1 MASPDAGGVPVS
13 ALPAPLKP
21 WAAQLS
27 LLQRDLALA
36 LAPWIQRLSSS
47 IGPLSDAQAQPT
59 GAPDGYDGVARK
71 GSYERLLTTE
81 WLYADE
87 VPDEFLRRAAQGEHL
102 FSKLAVREP
111 HQARRCLVLFDS
123 GPSQLGAPRIAHL
136 AAFIA
141 FASRCEAAHA
151 QLSWGVLQHVPSH
164 RRDGFDKAEAEA
176 LLKSRTTREAT
187 ETDLSNWLNSMGA
200 ADDVWVVGNGLLL
213 SGPAASKVQQV
224 IISESM
230 EPGVRRLEV
239 TVRRGGRARQSV
251 HLELPPAAVCTSLL
265 RAPFAIEKPK
275 PTPRAS
281 RPTQGLVFGASGNR
295 LFTLGGNGELISVVL
310 PHGTGASVK
319 QVVFQPPALERVIA
333 GGWHKGL
340 ICITAR
346 YDTSGRIIRFVL
358 HSLTKR
364 GEKRVDALTFE
375 VDDPATVIPPERS
388 LTDITVFSFN
398 GKKRFLFVMAGRLFS
413 LEDGKVVV
421 SSERIV
427 AHTQRSE
434 RLLLFTVDDQGRRTV
449 RTLFSNTTQTT
460 THIEGL
466 GTARVHFA
474 GGMRY
479 PLPMIGLGELATSPT
494 WTMVDHSRLTFGLEV
509 PAGGTVMGITT
520 PSTWVAGL
528 LVRTEDKKRLL
539 HVSAQGTQT
548 IVETESPIVEVA
560 TDFEFP
566 RAAWLDAGGGMGLF
580 DASNPQKL
588 IIGLPDGNGRRMVHF
603 TEYRR

>member
-1 MASPDAGGVPVS
+1 MS

-36 LAPWIQRLSSS
+36 LAPWIQRLSAS
-47 IGPLSDAQAQPT
+47 IGPLSDAQVRPT

-71 GSYERLLTTE
+71 GSYERLLTSE

-151 QLSWGVLQHVPSH
+151 QLSWGVLQQARH

-187 ETDLSNWLNSMGA
+187 DADLSAWLETMGA
-200 ADDVWVVGNGLLL
+200 ADDVWVVGSGLA
-213 SGPAASKVQQV
+213 SSKVQQV
-224 IISESM
+224 VVSECM

-251 HLELPPAAVCTSLL
+251 HLELPPATVCTSLL

-295 LFTLGGNGELISVVL
+295 LFTLGGTGELISVVL

-319 QVVFQPPALERVIA
+319 QVAFQPPALERVVA

-346 YDTSGRIIRFVL
+346 HDTSGRIIRFVL

-364 GEKRVDALTFE
+364 GDKRVDPLTFE
-375 VDDPATVIPPERS
+375 VDDPATVLPPEPS

-398 GKKRFLFVMAGRLFS
+398 GKKRFLFVMSGRLFS
-413 LEDGKVVV
+413 LEDGRATV
-421 SSERIV
+421 SPERIV

-434 RLLLFTVDDQGRRTV
+434 RLLLFIVDEQGRRTV
-449 RTLFSNTTQTT
+449 RTLFSNTTQTA
-460 THIEGL
+460 THLEGL

-479 PLPMIGLGELATSPT
+479 PLPMMGLGALSTSPT
-494 WTMVDHSRLTFGLEV
+494 WTMVDHSRLSFGLEV
-509 PAGGTVMGITT
+509 PEGGTVMGVTT

-528 LVRTEDKKRLL
+528 LVRTENKKRLL

-548 IVETESPIVEVA
+548 IVETESPIIEVA

-566 RAAWLDAGGGMGLF
+566 RAAWLDAGGGLGLF
-580 DASNPQKL
+580 DASNPQRL

>member
-1 MASPDAGGVPVS
+1 MS

-27 LLQRDLALA
+27 LLQRELALA

-47 IGPLSDAQAQPT
+47 IGPLSDAQARPT

-87 VPDEFLRRAAQGEHL
+87 APDEFLRRAAQGEHL

-151 QLSWGVLQHVPSH
+151 QLSWGVLQHLPSH
-164 RRDGFDKAEAEA
+164 RREGFDKAEGEA

-187 ETDLSNWLNSMGA
+187 EADLAGWLRSMGD

-213 SGPAASKVQQV
+213 TGASASKVQQV
-224 IISESM
+224 VVSESM
-230 EPGVRRLEV
+230 EPNVRRLEV

-265 RAPFAIEKPK
+265 RAPFAVEKPK

-295 LFTLGGNGELISVVL
+295 LFTLGTSGELISVVL

-319 QVVFQPPALERVIA
+319 QISFQPPALERVVA

-346 YDTSGRIIRFVL
+346 YDTSGRVLRFVL

-364 GEKRVDALTFE
+364 GEKRVDPLTFE
-375 VDDPATVIPPERS
+375 VDDATVSAPEHS
-388 LTDITVFSFN
+388 LTDITAFSFN
-398 GKKRFLFVMAGRLFS
+398 GKKRFLFVLEGRLFT
-413 LEDGKVVV
+413 LADGKAV
-421 SSERIV
+421 SSPERV
-427 AHTQRSE
+427 LAHTQRSE
-434 RLLLFTVDDQGRRTV
+434 RLLLFTVDDEGRRTV
-449 RTLFSNTTQTT
+449 RTLFSNSTPAV
-460 THIEGL
+460 THLEGL

-479 PLPMIGLGELATSPT
+479 PLPMIGLGALATSPT
-494 WTMVDHSRLTFGLEV
+494 WTMIDHTRLSFGLEV
-509 PAGGTVMGITT
+509 PAGGTVMGVTT

-528 LVRTEDKKRLL
+528 LVRSEDKKRLL

-566 RAAWLDAGGGMGLF
+566 RAAWLDAGGGIGLF
-580 DASNPQKL
+580 DAANPHRL
-588 IIGLPDGNGRRMVHF
+588 IIGLPDSNGRRMVHF